1 MAVTIDEARK
11 IVMELPEEDRQLLA
25 ARGRLTSMSR
35 LEEVR
40 EEALRLTR
48 RQRLKLAQELH
59 ASVMT
64 AEDRE
69 IEQAWIDE
77 AERRLADW
85 KAGKT
90 KAIPADEV
98 IARLREKYGRA
109 RVRAG
114 R

>member
-1 MAVTIDEARK
+1 MA
-11 IVMELPEEDRQLLA
+11 
-25 ARGRLTSMSR
+25 R

-40 EEALRLTR
+40 QEALRLTR

-64 AEDRE
+64 EEERE
-69 IEQAWIDE
+69 IEQAWVVE
-77 AERRLADW
+77 AERRIAAW

-90 KAIPADEV
+90 KTVPADEV

-109 RVRAG
+109 RARAG